1 MWRVS
6 TTTIGEALAFLAD
19 QGRGRFSLKQLLP
32 DKCPG
37 LERTVKPERVVLAV
51 SRRAGIMLALK

>member
-32 DKCPG
+32 DKC
-37 LERTVKPERVVLAV
+37 LD
-51 SRRAGIMLALK
+51 